1 MDEQLNTGSKFR
13 SELARELP
21 IWVRRGVVEPQQARK
36 LELMYELGELEGESA
51 KLFSRA
57 IMAFGALLLGG
68 GVMAFVAANWEE
80 LPKFLKVILLFAAL
94 LGFHGAGF
102 WLWQK
107 RNHER
112 LGRSLIFAGCLVF
125 GANIGL
131 LAQIFNIQGDTYRG
145 FGAWA
150 IGTLVMAWAIRSASS
165 ALLAM
170 ALSVTWYL
178 GYIHAHHGQAETD
191 LLVASFP
198 VLVAGLFGSLAVAI
212 PSTRVLG
219 GTIVAYFIGM
229 SMAGVHGPQHQSP
242 LPLGM
247 TMIAAGWSAI
257 AAGRL
262 LEAVS
267 RTAAMGPVAQTLGW
281 GLVSVVGVI
290 MSFMDPWKHI
300 GKPGAFLWLI
310 PMTVSAV
317 AGAWAIRQS
326 LLRKPAT
333 SDERTQLMLLG
344 ASIGMMCLA
353 LIVSLPIISPV
364 LGNVACLGWAGVC
377 LLKGMTDANRSA
389 FWGGAIL
396 VFLIIVARFFE
407 FDTSLM
413 QKSAAFLACGAG
425 TIYAGI
431 KYEAYLRSKGV
442 TG

>member
-13 SELARELP
+13 SELAKELP
-21 IWVRRGVVEPQQARK
+21 AWVRRGVIEPQQARK
-36 LELMYELGELEGESA
+36 LELMYELKELEGESA

-80 LPKFLKVILLFAAL
+80 LPKFLKVIMLFAAL

-107 RNHER
+107 RDHER

-150 IGTLVMAWAIRSASS
+150 VGTIAMAWAIRSASS
-165 ALLAM
+165 ALLALV
-170 ALSVTWYL
+170 LSLTWYV
-178 GYIHAHHGQAETD
+178 GYTHQHYGPALTD
-191 LLVASFP
+191 MLVATFP
-198 VLVAGLFGSLAVAI
+198 LLVAGLFGSLAVAI
-212 PSTRVLG
+212 PAAHLLG
-219 GTIVAYFIGM
+219 GTILVYFIGM
-229 SMAGVHGPQHQSP
+229 CMAGVHGVRNSAI
-242 LPLGM
+242 LPPGM
-247 TMIAAGWSAI
+247 TMIAAGWSVMAV
-257 AAGRL
+257 GRL
-262 LEAVS
+262 LESVA
-267 RTAAMGPVAQTLGW
+267 RTAVMGPLAQGLGW
-281 GLVSVVGVI
+281 ALISIVGII
-290 MSFMDPWKHI
+290 MSFTDPWKHVDRTE
-300 GKPGAFLWLI
+300 ALLWLF
-310 PMTVSAV
+310 PMLLAAV
-317 AGAWAIRQS
+317 AGVWAMRQS
-326 LLRKPAT
+326 LLHKPAT
-333 SDERTQLMLLG
+333 AAEHTQFILLG
-344 ASIGMMCLA
+344 GSLGAMCLA
-353 LIVSLPIISPV
+353 LIVAVPIISPV
-364 LGNVACLGWAGVC
+364 LGNLACLGWAGVC
-377 LLKGMTDANRSA
+377 LLRGLADASRSA
-389 FWGGAIL
+389 FWSGAIL
-396 VFLIIVARFFE
+396 AFLIIVARFFE